1 MTKQTEA
8 YAAVRDSVTVPLA
21 PPAAFEFFTER
32 LVEWWPLE
40 SHHILQGD
48 AGTAVIEPRED
59 GRWYEIGA
67 DGRECDWGRVRA
79 FEPPSR
85 LLFAW
90 QLTPE
95 WRFDPDPAKATE
107 VEVTLQ
113 AEGRARG

>member
-1 MTKQTEA
+1 M
-8 YAAVRDSVTVPLA
+8 
-21 PPAAFEFFTER
+21 
-32 LVEWWPLE
+32 
-40 SHHILQGD
+40 
-48 AGTAVIEPRED
+48 
-59 GRWYEIGA
+59 GA

-85 LLFAW
+85 VLFAW